1 LFYTNKLPRKHFGN
15 ISSWKKYVA
24 VVVGSFDKRI
34 MMLVFSI
41 AEYNLMGVA

>member
-34 MMLVFSI
+34 MDAGSI